1 MQVKQLIGTTAA
13 LAVLAVPAAQAM
25 PLSGDEGAAVST
37 SQAYVPFV
45 SDFDPSASQAYV
57 PFVSDFGPAGSSAAA
72 SGIGVGDD
80 TSFATAAQ
88 SQANVAAGLRYQA
101 MAASYASSPGS
112 DVRPDDRS
120 GVRGVVPTTPVATVA
135 ARPGTDWTWIGAG
148 SGSGLL
154 LLVAGGLFLLGARR
168 HGDAALPS

>member
-25 PLSGDEGAAVST
+25 PLSGDEGAAVSA
-37 SQAYVPFV
+37 SQSYVPFV
-45 SDFDPSASQAYV
+45 SDFLPSASQSYV
-57 PFVSDFGPAGSSAAA
+57 PFVSDFGPARSSAAA
-72 SGIGVGDD
+72 SGI
-80 TSFATAAQ
+80 ATAAQ
-88 SQANVAAGLRYQA
+88 SRANLAAGLRYQA
-101 MAASYASSPGS
+101 MAASYASRQGS
-112 DVRPDDRS
+112 GVRPDDRS
-120 GVRGVVPTTPVATVA
+120 GGHGVVPTTPVATVA
-135 ARPGTDWTWIGAG
+135 ASPGTDWTWIGAG